1 MMPFSRNRLCPIRP
15 AGYSLIE
22 IMIAMALLTLIVV
35 GLLTTL
41 TQTQKALKFAGSQT
55 DTLENGRAFM
65 SMLSRELQEI
75 AETPG
80 VASNTFRFYSVAR
93 GGVMVQDVE
102 GLGKDAREN
111 RLYSFGFIQRARES
125 NSWRFIS
132 YEFDRR
138 DVGEQRGVADLYRV
152 ETNCVL
158 WALTNAG
165 GLTDYQTQKRING
178 YSSDRNNYESNYFR
192 KVLSGVA
199 HLSFKAYDT
208 NGFVIPEWTRDQLVG
223 YVVTN
228 ALPAVTSIRPV
239 EAIEVEVG
247 ILDPDTYRRVKSMPD
262 SATVLSYLKDR
273 PGNIQ
278 IFRQRIKI
286 STGQ

>member
-1 MMPFSRNRLCPIRP
+1 MMLLSRKGLIQVRSL
-15 AGYSLIE
+15 GYSLVE

-41 TQTQKALKFAGSQT
+41 NQTQKALKFAGTQT
-55 DTLENGRAFM
+55 DTLENGRAFIA
-65 SMLSRELQEI
+65 MLSRELQEI

-80 VASNTFRFYSVAR
+80 YASNTFRFYSVAR
-93 GGVMVQDVE
+93 GDAWSQDVA
-102 GLGKDAREN
+102 GLNTPREN
-111 RLYSFGFIQRARES
+111 RLYSFGFLQRARES
-125 NSWRFIS
+125 NSWKFVS
-132 YEFDRR
+132 YEFDKR
-138 DVGEQRGVADLYRV
+138 DLTEQRGVADLFRA
-152 ETNCVL
+152 ETNSMI

-165 GLTDYQTQKRING
+165 GLTDYQNQKRISG
-178 YSSDRNNYESNYFR
+178 FSSDRNNYETNFFR

-223 YVVTN
+223 YSVTN
-228 ALPAVTSIRPV
+228 ALLPVTSIRPV
-239 EAIEVEVG
+239 DAIEIELG
-247 ILDPDTYRRVKSMPD
+247 ILDPDIYKRVKSMPD
-262 SATVLSYLKDR
+262 SATVFAYLRDR

-278 IFRQRIKI
+278 LFRQRIKI